1 MKEIYLDHN
10 ATTPIR
16 EEVLDLMFT
25 IYRGKAANP
34 SSIHF
39 YGRKAREFIDEARR
53 RLAEAIG
60 ARPEEIVFTG
70 GGTEADNLAVQGVAY
85 ASREKGNHIITSAIE
100 HHAVLAA
107 CQFLEKEGFE
117 VTYLPVSRGG
127 LVDPEDLRKNLRD
140 NTVLISIMTANN
152 ETGVIQPIEEIGKIA
167 VENEIP
173 FHSDGIQAL
182 GKIPI
187 DVDRMGVD
195 LLSLSAHKV
204 YGPQGVGALYIRKGT
219 KIRPLSYGGHHEKR
233 KRPGTENTAGIA
245 GFGLAA
251 DLAAAELKEESAR
264 QRILRDRLCSQISEN
279 ISRVKLN
286 GAPGKRLP
294 NTLNL
299 SFEFVEGEGIL
310 LGLEMDGIAAAT
322 GSACTSGTLEPSHV
336 LSAMGVPPALAQG
349 SIRFSLGREN
359 TADQIDY
366 TAEKLVP
373 IIKRLRAMSPFN
385 EDEEYG
391 DFNTTENAHE

>member
-1 MKEIYLDHN
+1 
-10 ATTPIR
+10 
-16 EEVLDLMFT
+16 
-25 IYRGKAANP
+25 
-34 SSIHF
+34 
-39 YGRKAREFIDEARR
+39 
-53 RLAEAIG
+53 
-60 ARPEEIVFTG
+60 
-70 GGTEADNLAVQGVAY
+70 
-85 ASREKGNHIITSAIE
+85 
-100 HHAVLAA
+100 
-107 CQFLEKEGFE
+107 
-117 VTYLPVSRGG
+117 
-127 LVDPEDLRKNLRD
+127 
-140 NTVLISIMTANN
+140 
-152 ETGVIQPIEEIGKIA
+152 
-167 VENEIP
+167 
-173 FHSDGIQAL
+173 
-182 GKIPI
+182 
-187 DVDRMGVD
+187 MGVD

-219 KIRPLSYGGHHEKR
+219 KIRPLSYGGHHEKG

-264 QRILRDRLCSQISEN
+264 QRILRDRLCSQIAEN

-373 IIKRLRAMSPFN
+373 IIKRLREMSPFN

-391 DFNTTENAHE
+391 DFNTTENTHE